1 MAFVDLWGLSRQ
13 DIRSS
18 VVQYCLQHPA
28 ACPEI
33 LPLGVASAVVLG
45 ESVSSITEGI
55 AAQLDLNNCEGD
67 PCALLEA
74 EIARTM
80 TELAG
85 RRTELLEDPYRLY
98 SLARSAPNPDLTGI
112 GSYWDGHIEAYESL
126 RARLGNLMYA
136 ANELGCKIPPGAFA
150 TLTLSAPKYPLRYSF

>member
-1 MAFVDLWGLSRQ
+1 
-13 DIRSS
+13 
-18 VVQYCLQHPA
+18 
-28 ACPEI
+28 
-33 LPLGVASAVVLG
+33 
-45 ESVSSITEGI
+45 
-55 AAQLDLNNCEGD
+55 
-67 PCALLEA
+67 
-74 EIARTM
+74 M